1 VVTVEEQKELVKVAG
16 KSLDLQEAI
25 NFNYKLTK
33 ADLAEEDLE
42 GLYAKVVRIS
52 GDTGAEIETIIP
64 YRDAEGNILWMEET
78 TNTGVE
84 RYVILYKGIAAKQ
97 MNDVFEIAV
106 YDRDGN
112 QVTELTEYSVVS
124 LLNLYYNAN
133 ASKPNMRSLCVALV
147 RYGAAAQVRFNY
159 DADNLVTD
167 WLGKEEAGETYFA
180 GYEAYEDTTVVNPE
194 DYAGKVLP
202 QLNETNDGLIELAG
216 KSMELS
222 DAINFN
228 IKFASSDFAEYIV
241 DPETKAAEGLVL
253 KVTRVDKQTGATV
266 ETMIPCQDWM
276 QETSKG
282 VHRYVIPYTGI
293 AAKRM
298 RDVFSFAVYDL
309 NGNRLTETYEF
320 TIGSIVVLYQNAQA
334 SMAELC
340 EAILK
345 YGAAAQKQFN
355 YDASN
360 LATDYFKDFQ

>member
-1 VVTVEEQKELVKVAG
+1 
-16 KSLDLQEAI
+16 
-25 NFNYKLTK
+25 
-33 ADLAEEDLE
+33 
-42 GLYAKVVRIS
+42 
-52 GDTGAEIETIIP
+52 
-64 YRDAEGNILWMEET
+64 
-78 TNTGVE
+78 
-84 RYVILYKGIAAKQ
+84 
-97 MNDVFEIAV
+97 
-106 YDRDGN
+106 
-112 QVTELTEYSVVS
+112 
-124 LLNLYYNAN
+124 
-133 ASKPNMRSLCVALV
+133 
-147 RYGAAAQVRFNY
+147 VRFNY

-202 QLNETNDGLIELAG
+202 VLSETNDGLIEMAG
-216 KSMELS
+216 KSMELN

-228 IKFASSDFAEYIV
+228 IKFASSDFADYIV
-241 DPETKAAEGLVL
+241 DPENKTAEGLVL

-266 ETMIPCQDWM
+266 ETIIPCQDWK
-276 QETSKG
+276 QETSNG
-282 VHRYVIPYTGI
+282 VHRYVISYTGI

-320 TIGSIVVLYQNAQA
+320 TIGSVVVLYQNAQS

-345 YGAAAQKQFN
+345 YGAAAQKQFG
-355 YDASN
+355 YDADN